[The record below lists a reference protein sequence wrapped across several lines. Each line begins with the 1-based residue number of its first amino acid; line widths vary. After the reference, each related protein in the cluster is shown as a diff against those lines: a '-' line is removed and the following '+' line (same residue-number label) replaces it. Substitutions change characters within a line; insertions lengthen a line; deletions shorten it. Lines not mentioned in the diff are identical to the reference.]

1 MTKEELKHLLVKTE
15 EYTQEQVD
23 DMSGYELL
31 DAMLIWEGICG
42 YTRQILRWAKKKP
55 LTNPTITHNPT
66 FQLHSPVLPNPL
78 GEPV

>member
-31 DAMLIWEGICG
+31 DAMLKWKAFAVTPDKFSGG
-42 YTRQILRWAKKKP
+42 
-55 LTNPTITHNPT
+55 
-66 FQLHSPVLPNPL
+66 
-78 GEPV
+78 

>member
-15 EYTQEQVD
+15 EYTREQVD

-31 DAMLIWEGICG
+31 DAMLKWEGICG
-42 YTRQILRWAKKKP
+42 YTRQYRLSNF
-55 LTNPTITHNPT
+55 T
-66 FQLHSPVLPNPL
+66 SPILPNPL